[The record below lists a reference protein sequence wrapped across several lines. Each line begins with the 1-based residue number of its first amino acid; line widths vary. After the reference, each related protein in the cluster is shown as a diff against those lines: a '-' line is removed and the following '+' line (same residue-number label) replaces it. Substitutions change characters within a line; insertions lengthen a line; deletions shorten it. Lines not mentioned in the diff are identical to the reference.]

1 MCWWWEYKMVQP
13 LWTTICQFLAKL
25 STLIPEDPTV
35 MLLRI
40 YPNELK
46 LYIDVYKQDVF
57 SSLINN
63 C

>member
-1 MCWWWEYKMVQP
+1 MVQP
-13 LWTTICQFLAKL
+13 LWKTIWQFLAKL

-35 MLLRI
+35 MLLGVHL
-40 YPNELK
+40 NELK
-46 LYIDVYKQDVF
+46 LYIDIYKQDVF